1 KEEEAEI
8 ARRAEEERKKE
19 AEVEK
24 AAAHKEEE
32 EALKKAGELARQQR
46 AAVSPERRRSLE
58 MESTIFTLQGEIAKK
73 KDTLATERTRLFEDN
88 TEYKKLV
95 RDVHTILCGENTPS
109 EIREEMPLLKDGTAR
124 WEEKLEAVEDRLEA
138 VQKER
143 SLLAEQ
149 LQQAR
154 S

>member
-1 KEEEAEI
+1 KKEEEAEI

-46 AAVSPERRRSLE
+46 DAVSPERRRSLE

-73 KDTLATERTRLFEDN
+73 KDALAT
-88 TEYKKLV
+88 
-95 RDVHTILCGENTPS
+95 
-109 EIREEMPLLKDGTAR
+109 
-124 WEEKLEAVEDRLEA
+124 
-138 VQKER
+138 
-143 SLLAEQ
+143 
-149 LQQAR
+149 
-154 S
+154 